1 MKCLSLT
8 IVCGILAFL
17 STSCTT
23 NQNDDL
29 TLEKPTTS
37 SAAIQNIGVQTL
49 SFDINYEIP
58 KGYRIAFEVYGENPL
73 ETSNGTVTKRSDITP
88 ILTGITNGEGKYNL
102 SRVVSE
108 QVKDIYVYS
117 SFIGVPT
124 LLHGQI
130 SNGSVKPVAIDLG
143 EMAPATETAETRATS
158 YYPYQTIGTWNYL
171 GKPNYIF
178 QKESISYSL
187 LSAINQVLP
196 EWSAVSPYAYKQA
209 DIHVN
214 QDAEIRV
221 SMIHSGGIFNDVL
234 GYFTY
239 EGNIKDVDPSSIHE
253 MIAFPRAKVI
263 PLLPSGL
270 KAGEMVQLKY
280 YNPQTKQL
288 QNTFPKGVSIGW
300 VLRTNGYGL
309 LTRSINDGLNRF
321 YSNPAWNPE
330 KTNKNHTVLFK
341 KDNFVAI
348 GFEDMP
354 NEWVNG
360 WIGDKDCNDV
370 LFHVSSYPESAI
382 SYDADKLPD
391 NSNDIENTDES
402 DVIQPL
408 SDIINVPEGY
418 DFMKDMLVASK
429 STLKRVSSP
438 TDLLSSYGNIVG
450 AKDVLYI
457 ANSSAMSDLLSNES
471 TTVYRTFV
479 KTIIRKAET
488 KAEEAKKKF
497 VKTTVRG
504 MTVYID
510 GTEYDGP
517 ETKAG
522 ESLESDNVEII
533 LRQII
538 LSLKD
543 KLLANQAVCIVID
556 MEFDPVS
563 EDEFIDVLPIGP
575 YTPFIG
581 PGNGE

>member
-8 IVCGILAFL
+8 IVCGILVFISA
-17 STSCTT
+17 SCTT

-29 TLEKPTTS
+29 TLSKPATS
-37 SAAIQNIGVQTL
+37 SATIQNIGVQTIA
-49 SFDINYEIP
+49 FDINYEIP

-73 ETSNGTVTKRSDITP
+73 ETSNGTVAKRSGITP

-158 YYPYQTIGTWNYL
+158 YFPYQTIGTWNYL
-171 GKPNYIF
+171 GKPNYIS
-178 QKESISYSL
+178 QEENISYSL
-187 LSAINQVLP
+187 LSAINQALP
-196 EWSAVSPYAYKQA
+196 EWSAVSSYAYKQA

-263 PLLPSGL
+263 PLLSSGL
-270 KAGEMVQLKY
+270 NAGEMVQLKY

-300 VLRTNGYGL
+300 VLRTNGYNL
-309 LTRSINDGLNRF
+309 FTRTINDGLTRF
-321 YSNPAWNPE
+321 YSNPSWNPE
-330 KTNKNHTVLFK
+330 STNKNHTVLFK

-348 GFEDMP
+348 GFEDLP

-382 SYDADKLPD
+382 SYDAYKLPD
-391 NSNDIENTDES
+391 NSSDIENTDES
-402 DVIQPL
+402 DAIQPL
-408 SDIINVPEGY
+408 SDIIAIPESY
-418 DFMKDMLVASK
+418 DFMKDLLVASK
-429 STLKRVSSP
+429 STLERVASP
-438 TDLLSSYGNIVG
+438 TDPLSSYGNIIG

-457 ANSSAMSDLLSNES
+457 ANLTTMNSLLSNES
-471 TTVYRTFV
+471 TSVYRTFV
-479 KTIIRKAET
+479 KTIIRQTVT

-510 GTEYDGP
+510 GSEYDGA
-517 ETKAG
+517 ETRAG
-522 ESLESDNVEII
+522 ESINSDNVEQI
-533 LRQII
+533 LWQII
-538 LSLKD
+538 SSLKD
-543 KLLANQAVCIVID
+543 KLQSNQAICITID

-563 EDEFIDVLPIGP
+563 EEEFLNVLPVGP
-575 YTPFIG
+575 YTPFVG
-581 PGNGE
+581 PGYGE